1 MRTRPFTDIDL
12 NRSVGNLLRL
22 GVLLSVITSLIGF
35 IKLFMEG
42 FVMPKKYKLLEMG
55 SSSEKVWGQFWASLM
70 KGEGMAIIQLGILFL
85 IFTPLVRIIFALIGY
100 LKEKDYVYV
109 VISLIVLAIM
119 AVSFFTGY
127 AH

>member
-1 MRTRPFTDIDL
+1 MRKNFTDVDL

-22 GVLLSVITSLIGF
+22 GVILSVATSLIGF
-35 IKLFMEG
+35 IKLFTEG
-42 FVMPKKYKLLEMG
+42 FKMPKKYTSLDMG
-55 SSSEKVWGQFWASLM
+55 SSSEKVWGMFWNSLC
-70 KGEGMAIIQLGILFL
+70 KGEGMAIIQLGILLL

-109 VISLIVLAIM
+109 VISSIVLAIM
-119 AVSFFTGY
+119 AISFFTGY

>member
-1 MRTRPFTDIDL
+1 MRKDFTDVDL

-22 GVLLSVITSLIGF
+22 GVILSVVTSLIGF

-42 FVMPKKYKLLEMG
+42 FEMPKKYKLLDMG
-55 SSSEKVWGQFWASLM
+55 TSSDKVWSHFWETLC
-70 KGEGMAIIQLGILFL
+70 KGEGMAIIQLGILML
-85 IFTPLVRIIFALIGY
+85 IFTPLMRIIFALIGY

-109 VISLIVLAIM
+109 IISSIVLAIM
-119 AVSFFTGY
+119 AISFFAGY

>member
-1 MRTRPFTDIDL
+1 MKKNFTDVDL

-22 GVLLSVITSLIGF
+22 GVILSVITSLAGF
-35 IKLFMEG
+35 IKLFLEG
-42 FVMPKKYKLLEMG
+42 FKMPKKYTSLDIG
-55 SSSEKVWGQFWASLM
+55 NSSEKVWGHFWNSLC
-70 KGEGMAIIQLGILFL
+70 KGEGMAIIQLGILLL
-85 IFTPLVRIIFALIGY
+85 IFTPLMRIIFALIGY

-109 VISLIVLAIM
+109 VISSIVLAIM

>member
-1 MRTRPFTDIDL
+1 MRKTFTDADL

-22 GVLLSVITSLIGF
+22 GVILSVITSLVGF
-35 IKLFMEG
+35 VKLFLEG
-42 FVMPKKYKLLEMG
+42 FKMPEKYSSLAVG
-55 SSSEKVWGQFWASLM
+55 SSSEKVWGQFWNSLC
-70 KGEGMAIIQLGILFL
+70 KGEGVAIIQLGILLL
-85 IFTPLVRIIFALIGY
+85 IFTPLMRIIFALIGY

-109 VISLIVLAIM
+109 IISSIVLAIM

>member
-1 MRTRPFTDIDL
+1 MRKNFTDVDL

-22 GVLLSVITSLIGF
+22 GVILSVATSLIGF

-42 FVMPKKYKLLEMG
+42 FKMPKKYTSLDMG
-55 SSSEKVWGQFWASLM
+55 SSSEKVWGMFWNSLC
-70 KGEGMAIIQLGILFL
+70 KGEGMAIIQLGILLL

-109 VISLIVLAIM
+109 VISSIVLAIM

>member
-1 MRTRPFTDIDL
+1 MRKDFTDVDL

-22 GVLLSVITSLIGF
+22 GVILSVITSLVGF
-35 IKLFMEG
+35 IKLFTEG
-42 FVMPKKYKLLEMG
+42 FKMPKKYKLLDMG
-55 SSSEKVWGQFWASLM
+55 TSSEKVWGHFWDTLC
-70 KGEGMAIIQLGILFL
+70 KGEGMAIIQLGILLL
-85 IFTPLVRIIFALIGY
+85 IFTPLMRIIFALIGY

-109 VISLIVLAIM
+109 VISSIVLAIM

>member
-1 MRTRPFTDIDL
+1 MRKNFTDVDL

-22 GVLLSVITSLIGF
+22 GVILSVTTSLIGF
-35 IKLFMEG
+35 IKLFTEG
-42 FVMPKKYKLLEMG
+42 FKMPRKYKLLDMG
-55 SSSEKVWGQFWASLM
+55 TSSEKVWGHFWDTLC
-70 KGEGMAIIQLGILFL
+70 KGEGMAIIQLGILML
-85 IFTPLVRIIFALIGY
+85 IFTPLMRIIFALIGY

-109 VISLIVLAIM
+109 VISSIVLAIM